1 MVMIKEIK
9 FVGQIVVASVILFI
23 STFVYLHA
31 LEAFGI

>member
-1 MVMIKEIK
+1 MIKEIK

-31 LEAFGI
+31 LEAVGI